1 MRAHLDR
8 KTFLSSYLAYPESLP
23 QSLVAR
29 HSPGAALLQPPVP
42 LSTNHSVF
50 YSTVAPSPPPST
62 AAQSPVVSSV
72 TESLPSTASH
82 SPRPPSS
89 PPHSAQPQTPRNLS
103 PQSQHDD
110 DTRLPLPQYVLEQ
123 LTKEKMYQDKTWV
136 GLPNNQDPKMKELD
150 TYQPL
155 LRILT
160 RIASLTEEYYKMIE
174 RVRIPG
180 KWIDSSNIS
189 LQKWSRSRVAD
200 LRPDIVFAYDSPSH
214 EKTVG
219 NEVEFILPL
228 NEKNLNLLLDI
239 LVPNFFRVGGQNAAF
254 IGGPRRS
261 MDRLFVN
268 ALALRSCELQVY
280 RFDRSGFVCLKKKIN
295 IHESPEDFI
304 QVVAS
309 FSYLSPADLG
319 WDPTC
324 KVWDSATKSPRPSYE
339 LSQDTFRGRGVY
351 DIPWVLEVA
360 DESFVTIGAVNGKR
374 SLSIWGRS
382 TFVVCAV
389 TLVDWENKNATAKV
403 YILKQ
408 CWQRLPG
415 LEINPDAIGLQ
426 NSANSDYET
435 PDQSDR
441 DKLIQQFGEVDKKPF
456 EEIVMERVGWTDRL
470 KKSCMVEMNGKPI
483 TTFGTIRKGHAVVA
497 TPLKTSQLSG
507 NLLKALQ
514 SGISTGIANS
524 SALNTPSTPKT
535 MQNAPNHP
543 TLVTRT
549 LVRLVFDRPG
559 WPLERFMSKREL
571 LLAVRM
577 IVKELGLLYK
587 KGIIHRDVSPGNLII
602 SDSGGHIID
611 FDHSKIAFEMSN
623 SVVERKEGQ
632 DVFEVALEIL
642 KPERRARD
650 YVRNLKV
657 LWDVEDR
664 SATPDDFRWPMKAG
678 PVYSFGRRGK
688 GDGFFTNIQ
697 GTYPYLSHH
706 LQSADFHHCT
716 HDLDS
721 LFWFMNSLPLTLEGP
736 GGKKRQNPPL
746 DIIKT
751 YYNGGPPKKALL
763 ASSFFI
769 GGDEWDVMTAN
780 YSDYFKDLIPLMVK
794 WYRFVNIA
802 CKFDGAFE
810 YHQPHEILVE
820 IIDEAIN
827 GLGPDS
833 EVENGYVGH
842 AEEEKQK
849 RQKEKDNME
858 KAISRQMTIAALF
871 EESDSNTMPAHETTS
886 PTIPASGTNLNPSPV
901 VAHPRPSTPP
911 AIRVATYQSPDSGR
925 IVKMSR
931 ADALNPEST

>member
-29 HSPGAALLQPPVP
+29 HSPGAAPLQPPVP
-42 LSTNHSVF
+42 LSTDHSVF

-214 EKTVG
+214 EKSVG
-219 NEVEFILPL
+219 NEIFWSRTFSMLEVKMQPLLEVLDAQVSTYASHILA
-228 NEKNLNLLLDI
+228 EQ
-239 LVPNFFRVGGQNAAF
+239 V
-254 IGGPRRS
+254 
-261 MDRLFVN
+261 DRLFVN

-382 TFVVCAV
+382 TFVVRAV

-415 LEINPDAIGLQ
+415 LEINPDAIDLQ

-441 DKLIQQFGEVDKKPF
+441 DELIQQFGEVDKKPF

-497 TPLKTSQLSG
+497 TPLRTSQLD
-507 NLLKALQ
+507 N
-514 SGISTGIANS
+514 
-524 SALNTPSTPKT
+524 
-535 MQNAPNHP
+535 
-543 TLVTRT
+543 
-549 LVRLVFDRPG
+549 
-559 WPLERFMSKREL
+559 
-571 LLAVRM
+571 
-577 IVKELGLLYK
+577 LGL
-587 KGIIHRDVSPGNLII
+587 
-602 SDSGGHIID
+602 
-611 FDHSKIAFEMSN
+611 
-623 SVVERKEGQ
+623 
-632 DVFEVALEIL
+632 
-642 KPERRARD
+642 RR
-650 YVRNLKV
+650 
-657 LWDVEDR
+657 
-664 SATPDDFRWPMKAG
+664 
-678 PVYSFGRRGK
+678 
-688 GDGFFTNIQ
+688 
-697 GTYPYLSHH
+697 
-706 LQSADFHHCT
+706 
-716 HDLDS
+716 
-721 LFWFMNSLPLTLEGP
+721 
-736 GGKKRQNPPL
+736 
-746 DIIKT
+746 
-751 YYNGGPPKKALL
+751 
-763 ASSFFI
+763 
-769 GGDEWDVMTAN
+769 
-780 YSDYFKDLIPLMVK
+780 
-794 WYRFVNIA
+794 
-802 CKFDGAFE
+802 
-810 YHQPHEILVE
+810 PHNRL
-820 IIDEAIN
+820 
-827 GLGPDS
+827 
-833 EVENGYVGH
+833 
-842 AEEEKQK
+842 
-849 RQKEKDNME
+849 
-858 KAISRQMTIAALF
+858 
-871 EESDSNTMPAHETTS
+871 
-886 PTIPASGTNLNPSPV
+886 
-901 VAHPRPSTPP
+901 
-911 AIRVATYQSPDSGR
+911 
-925 IVKMSR
+925 
-931 ADALNPEST
+931 